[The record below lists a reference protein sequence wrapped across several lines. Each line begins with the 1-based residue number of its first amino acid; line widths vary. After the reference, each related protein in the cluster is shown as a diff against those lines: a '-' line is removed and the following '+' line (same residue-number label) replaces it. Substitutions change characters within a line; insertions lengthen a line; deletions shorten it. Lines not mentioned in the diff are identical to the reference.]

1 MSRHARLKRM
11 LSSELGQG
19 ATEYVIVAALTML
32 PLIVF
37 LLPTLKALRIYLKGI
52 YSFIG
57 LPIP

>member
-1 MSRHARLKRM
+1 M

-32 PLIVF
+32 PLIVLF
-37 LLPTLKALRIYLKGI
+37 LPTMKALKIYLTGI